1 MKLKEL
7 LSEDT
12 DVVAGVIIIVEDK
25 VLLCLRSKDGT
36 WSVPKGHVQVSET
49 PVQGA
54 LRELSEETD
63 IHLHQD
69 ELELVDF
76 GIRTKTD
83 GTPGTIY
90 LYKHNG
96 AGQYVPKLNLEHEAW
111 GYFTV
116 GNYPEPLDKILQGVI

>member
-7 LSEDT
+7 LSADT
-12 DVVAGVIIIVEDK
+12 DVVAGVIITVDNKI
-25 VLLCLRSKDGT
+25 LLCLRSKDGS
-36 WSVPKGHVQVSET
+36 WSVPKGHVQVNET

-54 LRELSEETD
+54 LRELSEETN
-63 IHLHQD
+63 IQLHQD

-76 GIRTKTD
+76 GMRTKSD
-83 GTPGTIY
+83 GTPGMTY
-90 LYKHNG
+90 LYKHDG

>member
-7 LSEDT
+7 LSADT
-12 DVVAGVIIIVEDK
+12 DVVAGVIITVDNKI
-25 VLLCLRSKDGT
+25 LLCLRSKDGS
-36 WSVPKGHVQVSET
+36 WSVPKGHVQVNET

-63 IHLHQD
+63 IQLHQD

-76 GIRTKTD
+76 GMRTKSD
-83 GTPGTIY
+83 GTLGMIY

-96 AGQYVPKLNLEHEAW
+96 AGQYVPKLDLEHEAW

>member
-7 LSEDT
+7 LSADT
-12 DVVAGVIIIVEDK
+12 DVVAGVIIITDNK
-25 VLLCLRSKDGT
+25 VLLCLRTKDGE
-36 WSVPKGHVQVSET
+36 WSIPKGHVQVGET

-63 IHLHQD
+63 IQLHPD

-76 GIRTKTD
+76 GTRTKSD
-83 GTPGTIY
+83 GTPGVLY

-96 AGQYVPKLNLEHEAW
+96 AGQYVPKLDLEHDAW
-111 GYFTV
+111 GYFEV